1 MGQNKKIPLQKIVK
15 GDLNAFEKLF
25 KNYYEDLCLFA
36 YKYLKDLDLSE
47 QIVQDVFY
55 TFWKNRKTIAIH
67 TSVKS
72 YLYTATK
79 NQCLKEIRS
88 KKYEEQYVSQEKS
101 IPGQYVNTPVD
112 ELNAKELNNLIELTL
127 KTLPEK
133 TRQIFTM
140 SRYQGLK
147 YTEIAEK
154 LSISIKTVE
163 ARMGKALKAF
173 RKNLTDYQQA
183 S

>member
-1 MGQNKKIPLQKIVK
+1 MVQNKNISLQKIIK
-15 GDLNAFEKLF
+15 GDLNAFENLF
-25 KNYYEDLCLFA
+25 KNHYEDLCFFA
-36 YKYLKDLDLSE
+36 YKYLKDMDLSE
-47 QIVQDVFY
+47 QIVQDVFF
-55 TFWKNRKTIAIH
+55 TFWKNKQTITIH
-67 TSVKS
+67 YSIKS

-88 KKYEEQYVSQEKS
+88 KKYEEQYVLQEKS
-101 IPGQYVNTPVD
+101 KQSSRVNTPAD
-112 ELNAKELNNLIELTL
+112 ELNAKELSHLIELTL

-140 SRYQGLK
+140 SRYQGLR
-147 YTEIAEK
+147 YSEIAEK

-173 RKNLTDYQQA
+173 RKNLTDYQHA